1 MKETPQIDIIIPTY
15 NREKTIERAVRSVL
29 GQTYDNIKVII
40 VDDGSTDGT
49 EQIINSIEDSRI
61 RYYKLKK
68 NGGAG
73 YARNEG
79 VNLASAEFIAFHDSD
94 DAWRPDKLEK
104 QMAYWNNHPEFSM
117 IYCAYLSHH
126 TDGGLAQMPYPG
138 MPGELEGDVFYS
150 LLARNSIGTPTM
162 VLRRE
167 CFLECG
173 GFDTSLKCLEDWEFA
188 LRFAHDYLIGYVDE
202 VLLDVYRTVG
212 SVSTEKGGYFEA
224 RCRIVATYREELL
237 KADLFDAV
245 VSELLLKAEIGGV
258 LDKVKRMLFLMLQN
272 Y

>member
-117 IYCAYLSHH
+117 I
-126 TDGGLAQMPYPG
+126 
-138 MPGELEGDVFYS
+138 
-150 LLARNSIGTPTM
+150 
-162 VLRRE
+162 
-167 CFLECG
+167 
-173 GFDTSLKCLEDWEFA
+173 
-188 LRFAHDYLIGYVDE
+188 
-202 VLLDVYRTVG
+202 
-212 SVSTEKGGYFEA
+212 
-224 RCRIVATYREELL
+224 
-237 KADLFDAV
+237 
-245 VSELLLKAEIGGV
+245 
-258 LDKVKRMLFLMLQN
+258 
-272 Y
+272 